1 MRIAISGPPG
11 SGKTTVSEIVARRM
25 GYRLVL
31 VGQIFREMA
40 SERKVDLG
48 TFGKFAEEDETIDR
62 ELDARVVAVAR
73 ESTDIVIEGRL
84 TGALMRKFEIEALT
98 VHVDAAEDVRS
109 LRIAKR
115 EDKPAEQVLKEMRV
129 RERSERR
136 RYLAYYGIDPSSRMI
151 YDLWIDSSSNS
162 AEEVAEAI
170 AAEAVRRGAT
180 EASEDGDPC

>member
-1 MRIAISGPPG
+1 MRIAVSGPPG

-48 TFGKFAEEDETIDR
+48 TFGRFAEEDETIDR
-62 ELDARVVAVAR
+62 ELDARMVAIAR
-73 ESTDIVIEGRL
+73 ESQDIVIEGRL
-84 TGALMRKFEIEALT
+84 AGALMRKFEIEALT

-109 LRIAKR
+109 LRIAGR
-115 EDKPAEQVLKEMRV
+115 EDRPVEQVLKEMQV
-129 RERSERR
+129 RERSEKK
-136 RYLAYYGIDPSSRMI
+136 RYLAYYGIDPSNRMM
-151 YDLWIDSSSNS
+151 YDLWIDSSVNS

-170 AAEAVRRGAT
+170 VAEAVRRGAS
-180 EASEDGDPC
+180 EAPEDGEHR